1 MEQREIQVLEELAK
15 NLSLLSSK
23 GTVTATEA
31 KIKAIQVEKDIEKIK
46 NQYDEIINE
55 LIAERAEAIR
65 IAQVYKNEMER
76 YVISDNDIEHL
87 HNTVELVLDIIKE
100 MSPDTDVAI
109 YQQLKEL
116 ICVDVLKAIQL
127 LGFNYKE
134 AIGEPLTQLCANAIL
149 NKTQKVS
156 QNRKR

>member
-1 MEQREIQVLEELAK
+1 MEQREIQILEELAK

>member
-15 NLSLLSSK
+15 SLSLLSTK

-31 KIKAIQVEKDIEKIK
+31 KIKAIQVEKDIEKIR
-46 NQYDEIINE
+46 NRYDEIINE

-76 YVISDNDIEHL
+76 YVISDSDIEHL
-87 HNTVELVLDIIKE
+87 HNTVELVLDIINE
-100 MSPDTDVAI
+100 MSPDTDVAM

-149 NKTQKVS
+149 NKTKNVS
-156 QNRKR
+156 SNREQ

>member
-1 MEQREIQVLEELAK
+1 MHQNEIEFLEELGK
-15 NLSLLSSK
+15 NLSTLSTK
-23 GTVTATEA
+23 GTVTATES
-31 KIKAIQVEKDIEKIK
+31 KIKAIKLEKDIEKMK

-65 IAQVYKNEMER
+65 IAQVYKNEIER
-76 YVISDNDIEHL
+76 YEISDRDIEHL

-100 MSPDTDVAI
+100 MSPETNVDM
-109 YQQLKEL
+109 YQQLKDL

-149 NKTQKVS
+149 NKSQKPN
-156 QNRKR
+156 QNRKK

>member
-15 NLSLLSSK
+15 SLSLLSTK

-31 KIKAIQVEKDIEKIK
+31 KIKAIQVEKDIEKIR

-76 YVISDNDIEHL
+76 FVISDSDIEHL

-100 MSPDTDVAI
+100 MSPDTDVAM

-149 NKTQKVS
+149 NKTKNVS
-156 QNRKR
+156 SNREQ

>member
-15 NLSLLSSK
+15 SLSLLSTK

-31 KIKAIQVEKDIEKIK
+31 KIKAIQVEKDIEKIR

-55 LIAERAEAIR
+55 LIAERAEVIR

-76 YVISDNDIEHL
+76 FVISDSDIEHL

-100 MSPDTDVAI
+100 MSPDTDVAM

-149 NKTQKVS
+149 NKTKNVS
-156 QNRKR
+156 SNREQ